1 MSIEPVNPTMTR
13 DELVAAAE
21 SIGMRF
27 PATVAQ
33 DAPLGAILNGR
44 THMDRLEGYPFE
56 CEAGPLTL
64 CTDWV
69 ELRRC
74 FEHLADWVQA
84 MPAAPDPAPVA
95 QGEPVA
101 WLVSMHHW
109 KPNADG
115 SAHHE
120 IKTANEFNAVPFDLE
135 FKAPEDH
142 YDVEIPLYA
151 APAPVLTPAQSLTE
165 GALKTIAGW
174 LADDMEEAVK
184 NGANAVSMPD
194 ELVEIAAW
202 IEATG
207 KP

>member
-27 PATVAQ
+27 PAPVAQ

-84 MPAAPDPAPVA
+84 LP
-95 QGEPVA
+95 
-101 WLVSMHHW
+101 
-109 KPNADG
+109 
-115 SAHHE
+115 
-120 IKTANEFNAVPFDLE
+120 
-135 FKAPEDH
+135 
-142 YDVEIPLYA
+142 
-151 APAPVLTPAQSLTE
+151 
-165 GALKTIAGW
+165 
-174 LADDMEEAVK
+174 
-184 NGANAVSMPD
+184 AVSYTHLTLPTKRI
-194 ELVEIAAW
+194 V
-202 IEATG
+202 
-207 KP
+207 